1 MEHADHL
8 SDAEKRRLVRDG
20 FVILRNAMPRDLS
33 QRAKRVITE
42 NPQTIVHGDAA
53 AVNGLYN
60 DSILATV
67 LEEAMGPHTRPIN
80 AQVAVTMPHYAD
92 AVVRTRVDVNNVYAP
107 SAHVDG
113 GWAGLCPVKQ
123 SESLA
128 AGQSLHTWGT
138 DGDPKVFA
146 ECDSD
151 LRVVGFT
158 LHPRRAE
165 GAHVRRGHRAAG
177 QARAAAHHRVDRLKA
192 DG

>member
-20 FVILRNAMPRDLS
+20 FVILRNAVPRDLRE
-33 QRAKRVITE
+33 RAKRVITE

-92 AVVRTRVDVNNVYAP
+92 CLLYTSP
-107 SAHVDG
+107 SPRDA
-113 GWAGLCPVKQ
+113 
-123 SESLA
+123 
-128 AGQSLHTWGT
+128 
-138 DGDPKVFA
+138 
-146 ECDSD
+146 
-151 LRVVGFT
+151 T
-158 LHPRRAE
+158 LSRMPSSA
-165 GAHVRRGHRAAG
+165 
-177 QARAAAHHRVDRLKA
+177 
-192 DG
+192 

>member
-20 FVILRNAMPRDLS
+20 FVILRNAVPRDLRE
-33 QRAKRVITE
+33 RAKRVITE

-53 AVNGLYN
+53 AINGLYN

-113 GWAGLCPVKQ
+113 GWAGLCPVTQ
-123 SESLA
+123 REILA
-128 AGQSLHTWGT
+128 SGQSLHTL
-138 DGDPKVFA
+138 
-146 ECDSD
+146 S
-151 LRVVGFT
+151 LI
-158 LHPRRAE
+158 HI
-165 GAHVRRGHRAAG
+165 
-177 QARAAAHHRVDRLKA
+177 
-192 DG
+192 